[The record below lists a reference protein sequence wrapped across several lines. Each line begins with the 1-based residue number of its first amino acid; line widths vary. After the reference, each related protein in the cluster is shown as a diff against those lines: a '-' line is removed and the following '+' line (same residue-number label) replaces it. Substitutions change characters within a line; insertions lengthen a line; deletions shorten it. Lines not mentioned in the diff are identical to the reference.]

1 MSVNIQTGNVVKV
14 QSGNRVLISAPGPQG
29 PAGTGGTPGGTDTQ
43 VQFNDSSAFG
53 GDAGLTYNKT
63 TDTLSATNLTVSG
76 LSTLDHIHGSL
87 AGNLYVHV
95 KNTSGGTLA
104 KGTPVYAT
112 GSVDASGR
120 IEVAAADYTN
130 SAKMPAIGILDA
142 ALSVNAEG
150 NAVVV
155 GEVTAL
161 ATNSYAINQELF
173 VGTNGLLGALPSSGQ
188 SQSIAVVSRVH
199 ASTGIIV
206 VNAQA
211 RLNAA
216 LTALANNNGASL
228 TGITAAQVGAIA
240 NGDSPTF
247 DEITL
252 TDGIL
257 KSATGD
263 IDANIFDVVDSSAT
277 PYIGTRLYD
286 DQDPPVQIGF
296 GLLGFRGDGAGSGTA
311 FIQGSTA
318 DFRIEQNGGALAN
331 VYGLTFNGSGAPLT
345 SLNAGNISTGTLPVA
360 NGGTGA
366 TTLTANAVLLGNG
379 TSPLLE
385 VAPSTS
391 GNVLTSN
398 GTTWTST
405 APATTNPAGSG
416 SELQFRSTGTAF
428 GAVTNSSVSGGTL
441 TLGNAEALATTPA
454 AYLTLRNTTNAAAG
468 AQQVSPSLVLEGR
481 GWKTDATAASQTV
494 RFRENILPVQGTA
507 NPSATWRLQS
517 EINNSG
523 TWTDRATMTTPGVFA
538 VSGDSNTITLDAK
551 DSNNTISA
559 TRHINITPGN
569 GWTLFL
575 NASVQVASSNTFGFS
590 SDVVLGRDAANTLAQ
605 RNGTNAQTFRLYETD
620 SGANDEYLEFS
631 AASGTNLIRP
641 QATGTGTASVV
652 RYHTTTTVFW
662 TSGSGSPESVVTA
675 PVGSLYT
682 RTDGGA
688 STTLY
693 VKETGT
699 GSTGWVAK

>member
-14 QSGNRVLISAPGPQG
+14 QSGNRVLISAPGPQGPQG

-76 LSTLDHIHGSL
+76 LSTLNHIHGSL

-112 GSVDASGR
+112 GSVGASGE

-130 SAKMPAIGILDA
+130 AAKMPAIGILDA
-142 ALSVNAEG
+142 ALGVNAEG

-318 DFRIEQNGGALAN
+318 DFRIEQNGGTLAN

-345 SLNAGNISTGTLPVA
+345 SLNAGNISTGTLGVA
-360 NGGTGA
+360 RGGTGA
-366 TTLTANAVLLGNG
+366 STLTANNVLLGNG
-379 TSPLLE
+379 TSALQT
-385 VAPSTS
+385 VAPGTN

-398 GTTWTST
+398 GTTWTSASGFNGT
-405 APATTNPAGSG
+405 VGAVTPAAGTFTILNANTFGAALEREMVRPATWQIPWRSDLGTSTTAGSG
-416 SELQFRSTGTAF
+416 SVNASNWSVNCQTGT
-428 GAVTNSSVSGGTL
+428 TTSS
-441 TLGNAEALATTPA
+441 
-454 AYLTLRNTTNAAAG
+454 R
-468 AQQVSPSLVLEGR
+468 
-481 GWKTDATAASQTV
+481 
-494 RFRENILPVQGTA
+494 
-507 NPSATWRLQS
+507 
-517 EINNSG
+517 
-523 TWTDRATMTTPGVFA
+523 
-538 VSGDSNTITLDAK
+538 
-551 DSNNTISA
+551 
-559 TRHINITPGN
+559 
-569 GWTLFL
+569 
-575 NASVQVASSNTFGFS
+575 
-590 SDVVLGRDAANTLAQ
+590 AQ
-605 RNGTNAQTFRLYETD
+605 RALILAGVSDTFTAGPAVDSRVIDWSKRVTVGFAFNLVSASTNGQVFVRIGNSCST
-620 SGANDEYLEFS
+620 SG
-631 AASGTNLIRP
+631 NL
-641 QATGTGTASVV
+641 
-652 RYHTTTTVFW
+652 
-662 TSGSGSPESVVTA
+662 SGSGMGIRINNTA
-675 PVGSLYT
+675 LVAQCHNG
-682 RTDGGA
+682 
-688 STTLY
+688 TTLNTSASLKTNTAGTTTSTVIVLQSDGAGNVAVY
-693 VKETGT
+693 VDNVLAVTMTGGPT
-699 GSTGWVAK
+699 TAGFATDFLAVEAINNTDASSTRVHVSPIKYYTTY